1 MLAIISATSAIP
13 VASVI
18 SAGSGFGLPV
28 TVALAAVAVIGYVF
42 GRRSRQDP
50 VQQERPEELFRA
62 MEIARQLETIASSLR
77 RDLASHHAEVKRF
90 KREIDN
96 AGDLA
101 GDATWQALRAEAE
114 RVLTPTLRLA
124 GQVATAYDQL
134 RQQTQSLSNFSGG
147 RTDPVTGLNNRRG
160 LSELL
165 EMELSGHEA
174 SSGDLSVAVISID
187 SAVDLPS
194 TGRSDQQERMLRAAE
209 FIRTEL
215 RDRDLAARYG
225 VDELVIVMPNTR
237 LFGASVFGRRL
248 RKSLAEQAGIL
259 VSCGLAQSRAGDTAK
274 TLLTRADSALYSA
287 KAAGGGQFLHT
298 GQAIRADEPEN
309 EGPGNEG
316 PGNERPGNE
325 RIEAGPDSAATDVR
339 IAVATVE

>member
-1 MLAIISATSAIP
+1 MLALLT
-13 VASVI
+13 
-18 SAGSGFGLPV
+18 AGNGFGLPV

-50 VQQERPEELFRA
+50 SEKERPEELFRA
-62 MEIARQLETIASSLR
+62 VEIARQLEVITSSLR
-77 RDLASHHAEVKRF
+77 RDLASHHADVKRF

-96 AGDLA
+96 AGELA
-101 GDATWQALRAEAE
+101 GEETWQTLRAEAE

-134 RQQTQSLSNFSGG
+134 RQQSQSLSNFSGG

-160 LSELL
+160 LNELL

-174 SSGDLSVAVISID
+174 ASGDLSVAVISID

-194 TGRSDQQERMLRAAE
+194 SGRSDQQERMLRAAE

-215 RDRDLAARYG
+215 RDRDMVARYG
-225 VDELVIVMPNTR
+225 VDELVVVMPSTR
-237 LFGASVFGRRL
+237 LFGANIFGRRL
-248 RKSLAEQAGIL
+248 RKSLAEQAGII
-259 VSCGLAQSRAGDTAK
+259 VSCGLAQSRTGDTAK

-298 GQAIRADEPEN
+298 GQAIRADEPKAEA
-309 EGPGNEG
+309 E
-316 PGNERPGNE
+316 
-325 RIEAGPDSAATDVR
+325 IEPADVR

>member
-1 MLAIISATSAIP
+1 MSALLLAAN
-13 VASVI
+13 
-18 SAGSGFGLPV
+18 GFGLPV

-50 VQQERPEELFRA
+50 SEQERPEEFFRA
-62 MEIARQLETIASSLR
+62 VEIARQLEVIATTLR
-77 RDLASHHAEVKRF
+77 RDLASHHADIKRF

-96 AGDLA
+96 AGELA
-101 GDATWQALRAEAE
+101 DEETWQTLRAEAE
-114 RVLTPTLRLA
+114 RVLSPTLRLA

-160 LSELL
+160 LNELL

-194 TGRSDQQERMLRAAE
+194 SGRSDQQERMLRAAE
-209 FIRTEL
+209 FIRPEL
-215 RDRDLAARYG
+215 RDRDMAARYG

-237 LFGASVFGRRL
+237 LFGASIFGRRL
-248 RKSLAEQAGIL
+248 RKSLAEQAGII
-259 VSCGLAQSRAGDTAK
+259 VSCGLAQSRTGDTAK

-298 GQAIRADEPEN
+298 GQAIRADEP
-309 EGPGNEG
+309 
-316 PGNERPGNE
+316 
-325 RIEAGPDSAATDVR
+325 DSETVTESADVR